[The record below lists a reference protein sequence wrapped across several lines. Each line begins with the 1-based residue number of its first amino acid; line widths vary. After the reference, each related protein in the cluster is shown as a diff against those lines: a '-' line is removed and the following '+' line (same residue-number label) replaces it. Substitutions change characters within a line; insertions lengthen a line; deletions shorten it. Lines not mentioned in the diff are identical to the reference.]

1 MQRIPYENIDLDLTE
16 NPNDTLFVLKPYQG
30 AQKFHGDKLES
41 DVKASAILKDER

>member
-1 MQRIPYENIDLDLTE
+1 MHTIPYEHIDLDLIE

-41 DVKASAILKDER
+41 DVKAAVVLKDER